1 MYVLFFPPLLFF
13 LQTHTHTRAQTLIK
27 PVSRCRVYKD
37 RRAQTGFS
45 FFIYT
50 HLIHRY
56 YCHKTNIYI
65 HVCIFTIFSAFLFST
80 IFHSIV
86 LPLAASN
93 YLFICFHADIR
104 VTKHE
109 QRPLLNVLPD
119 RLNFGRGNTKKRE
132 RERAC
137 MRQACQVVCSA
148 LLINSAGP
156 MLTVS
161 EKNLIFSLNLLHSR
175 R

>member
-1 MYVLFFPPLLFF
+1 MNVVCRRRRLFTRQNLASLDMYVRFIFSSSSFLFANA
-13 LQTHTHTRAQTLIK
+13 HTHTREQTLIK

-119 RLNFGRGNTKKRE
+119 RLNFGRGSTKRE
-132 RERAC
+132 KESARAC
-137 MRQACQVVCSA
+137 GRPAKSFAAHC
-148 LLINSAGP
+148 
-156 MLTVS
+156 
-161 EKNLIFSLNLLHSR
+161 
-175 R
+175 